1 MIRTLLAGPLALAC
15 AAPTA
20 AATMPATCATFAA
33 TLARATGG
41 DTIELR
47 GECGLV
53 KVAKAFPDDAP
64 LTIDATG
71 AVLSL
76 EATSKARNVV
86 LRGGTLRATGGPT
99 GGAMAGYG
107 ALVRG
112 ARVTFD
118 GVGVTASKK
127 GIVTDKASAV
137 SVLNSRFYELGDDG
151 IIANLTA
158 GLVVRGNTFVDFRP
172 TPTTC
177 TTPTAVVRGLSSR
190 ACTAQGGT
198 WRDGSHPD
206 AVQMRN
212 AVTDATI
219 ADNVVFAD
227 IQGFAQMDSK
237 GDLPLQRIY
246 IARNRVTAGGHHIT
260 LGGNCVDCRIE
271 GNTVGRYRADGYK
284 AVIRPGSARRCGN
297 VVQDEKPDAGC

>member
-1 MIRTLLAGPLALAC
+1 MIRTLLAGALALVC
-15 AAPTA
+15 ATPA
-20 AATMPATCATFAA
+20 AATVPATCATIAA
-33 TLARATGG
+33 ALASAKGG
-41 DTIELR
+41 ETITLR
-47 GECGLV
+47 GECGVV

-71 AVLSL
+71 STLSL
-76 EATSKARNVV
+76 EVTNKARNII
-86 LRGGTLRATGGPT
+86 LRGGTLRATGGTT
-99 GGAMAGYG
+99 GVAMAGYG
-107 ALVRG
+107 ALIRG
-112 ARVTFD
+112 ARITFE

-127 GIVTDKASAV
+127 GIVTDQASAV
-137 SVLNSRFYELGDDG
+137 SVLNSRFYGLGDDG

-158 GLVVRGNTFVDFRP
+158 GLDVRGNTFVDFRP

-177 TTPTAVVRGLSSR
+177 TTPTSVVRGLSSR
-190 ACTAQGGT
+190 ACIAQGGT

-237 GDLPLQRIY
+237 GDLPLQRIT

-271 GNTVGRYRADGYK
+271 ANVVARYRADGYK
-284 AVIRPGSARRCGN
+284 AVVRPGSARRCGN
-297 VVQDEKPDAGC
+297 VVQDEKPDSGC

>member
-1 MIRTLLAGPLALAC
+1 MSII
-15 AAPTA
+15 
-20 AATMPATCATFAA
+20 ATCATIAA
-33 TLARATGG
+33 ALASASGG

-47 GECGLV
+47 GECGVV

-64 LTIDATG
+64 VTIDATG
-71 AVLSL
+71 SALSL
-76 EATSKARNVV
+76 EVTNKARNVV
-86 LRGGTLRATGGPT
+86 LRGGTLRATGGTT
-99 GGAMAGYG
+99 GVAMAGYG

-177 TTPTAVVRGLSSR
+177 TTATAVVRGLSSR
-190 ACTAQGGT
+190 ACIAQGGT

-219 ADNVVFAD
+219 VDNIVFAD

-237 GDLPLQRIY
+237 GDLPLQRVY
-246 IARNRVTAGGHHIT
+246 IARNRVIAGGHHIT
-260 LGGNCVDCRIE
+260 LGTNCVGCAIE
-271 GNTVGRYRADGYK
+271 RNLVGRYRPDGYK
-284 AVIRPGSARRCGN
+284 AVIRQGSALRCGN
-297 VVQDEKPDAGC
+297 TAPDDRTAEAACK